1 MEERRKGSMEL
12 QKEGKLGSEELKKSR
27 EIRSKERNEEAME
40 EK

>member
-1 MEERRKGSMEL
+1 MEGGRKGSMEL